1 MSRKL
6 RHLLAL
12 PHRHI
17 RAVEDEEIDDTELDT
32 DPPTMTPDSPSAT
45 DWQERAKQLEG
56 WLNSAADA
64 VGGCDLDM
72 VASAI
77 KVRLQSSPQPAPET
91 DAPDFLAVVRKFYNE
106 NGYPDD
112 MALAVGLEGCVGL
125 AKQMYE
131 LGRSQATDA
140 TRVRDAALE
149 EAYDAM
155 PSTAE
160 DPNENSYQ
168 RGRFDGIMEYQRAI
182 RALKST
188 APAPSASQKDK
199 Q

>member
-1 MSRKL
+1 M
-6 RHLLAL
+6 
-12 PHRHI
+12 
-17 RAVEDEEIDDTELDT
+17 TE
-32 DPPTMTPDSPSAT
+32 PTMTPDSPSAT

-56 WLNSAADA
+56 WLNAAADA

-149 EAYDAM
+149 KALRLIQHEAAFAIADSA
-155 PSTAE
+155 
-160 DPNENSYQ
+160 
-168 RGRFDGIMEYQRAI
+168 DGCGVGWKRIEREARA
-182 RALKST
+182 ALADT
-188 APAPSASQKDK
+188 GKDDK
-199 Q
+199 